1 MRHLVWFGL
10 LVLAGCDRG
19 GADAASTRPSIPVQI
34 ATLQATRIRDTTEY
48 VAMLKSRRSIMLQ
61 PQVEGQLTRIFVKSG
76 DTVEANQPI
85 MQIDPAKQR
94 ATVTSVAATRA
105 SRQAGLNFA
114 KQAFERAQRLYE
126 GGAVSQQEL
135 DQARSNYHS
144 ATAEVE
150 ALGAQIREN
159 EVQLDYYRI
168 SAPAHG
174 VVGDIP
180 VRVGDHVTPATK
192 LTTIDE
198 NGLLEAYVSVPVEKA
213 AVLRLGMPIEL
224 VDAQGQTLGAGQIT
238 FLSPQVNEETQ
249 AVLVKTVVQNSDN
262 SLRAAQ
268 FLRARVVWSTHEGV
282 MVPAVA
288 ILRLNGQSFVYVAE
302 DKGGGQLVARQR
314 PVALGELLGE
324 GYPVVAGLK
333 PGERVVLAGIQ
344 KLSDGTPIVQEK
356 SAPNKD
362 ESNKD
367 ESKKDESKKEESKK

>member
-1 MRHLVWFGL
+1 MKSFL
-10 LVLAGCDRG
+10 LCLALFTLPACNQG
-19 GADAASTRPSIPVQI
+19 GADAASVRPSTPVQLT
-34 ATLQATRIRDTTEY
+34 TLQATRIRDTTDY
-48 VAMLKSRRSIMLQ
+48 VAMLKSRRSILLQ
-61 PQVEGQLTRIFVKSG
+61 PQVDGQLTKIFVKSG
-76 DTVEANQPI
+76 DTVDANTPL
-85 MQIDPAKQR
+85 MQIDPARQR

-105 SRQAGLNFA
+105 SRQATLNFA
-114 KQAFERAQRLYE
+114 KQAFDRAQRLYE

-168 SAPAHG
+168 VAPAHG

-213 AVLRLGMPIEL
+213 AALRMGMPVEL
-224 VDAQGQTLGAGQIT
+224 IDAQGAKLGEGQIS
-238 FLSPQVNEETQ
+238 FLSPQVSEETQ
-249 AVLVKTVVQNSDN
+249 SVLVKTVVQNADN
-262 SLRAAQ
+262 ALRAAQ
-268 FLRARVVWSTHEGV
+268 FVRARVVWSTHEGV

-288 ILRLNGQSFVYVAE
+288 ILRLNGQSFVFVAE
-302 DKGGGQLVARQR
+302 DKGGQLVARQR

-324 GYPVVAGLK
+324 GYPVLAGLK
-333 PGERVVLAGIQ
+333 PGDRVVTGGIQ
-344 KLSDGTPIVQEK
+344 KMSEGTPIVPEK
-356 SAPNKD
+356 AEPNKA
-362 ESNKD
+362 EPKKAEPKK
-367 ESKKDESKKEESKK
+367 ESK